1 VDDFD
6 LSISLPGFRPEL
18 EQGVPK
24 SCKSCSKLSIGL
36 APVLK
41 RREKGTEKERTFDT
55 PRFYCAENKES
66 GF

>member
-18 EQGVPK
+18 EQDVPV

-36 APVLK
+36 ATVLK
-41 RREKGTEKERTFDT
+41 RREKGTEKERIFDT
-55 PRFYCAENKES
+55 PRLYCAENKES
-66 GF
+66 EF